1 MGIEEKKKDDE
12 SDWERKE
19 EPALTSVGDK
29 TPALEAEVGDTSR
42 GWNHFT
48 WFSNLQASC
57 YKGI

>member
-12 SDWERKE
+12 CDWEHKE
-19 EPALTSVGDK
+19 ELALTSVGDK

-48 WFSNLQASC
+48 
-57 YKGI
+57 